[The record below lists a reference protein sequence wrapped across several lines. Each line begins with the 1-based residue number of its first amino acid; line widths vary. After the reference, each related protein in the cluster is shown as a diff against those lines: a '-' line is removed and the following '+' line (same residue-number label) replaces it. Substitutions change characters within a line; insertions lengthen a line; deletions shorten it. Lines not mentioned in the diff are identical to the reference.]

1 MISFRYNT
9 VVRTVSGKH
18 PKQHVTEETV
28 DRVRESFS
36 RSPRK
41 SIMLINTW
49 QELEYRLDI
58 CRATTG
64 AHIEV
69 YGRA

>member
-1 MISFRYNT
+1 
-9 VVRTVSGKH
+9 
-18 PKQHVTEETV
+18 VTEETV

-41 SIMLINTW
+41 SIILLNTW
-49 QELEYRLDI
+49 QELEYRSDI
-58 CRATTG
+58 SPTTTS

-69 YGRA
+69 YGLV

>member
-1 MISFRYNT
+1 M
-9 VVRTVSGKH
+9 
-18 PKQHVTEETV
+18 TEEAV
-28 DRVRESFS
+28 DRMRESFS

-49 QELEYRLDI
+49 QELEYRSYI

>member
-1 MISFRYNT
+1 
-9 VVRTVSGKH
+9 
-18 PKQHVTEETV
+18 VTEETV
-28 DRVRESFS
+28 DHVPESFS

-41 SIMLINTW
+41 SVTLINTW
-49 QELEYRLDI
+49 QELKYRLYI

-64 AHIEV
+64 VHIEV

>member
-1 MISFRYNT
+1 
-9 VVRTVSGKH
+9 
-18 PKQHVTEETV
+18 VTEETA

-58 CRATTG
+58 RRATTG
-64 AHIEV
+64 AHIE
-69 YGRA
+69 

>member
-1 MISFRYNT
+1 MA
-9 VVRTVSGKH
+9 
-18 PKQHVTEETV
+18 ETV
-28 DRVRESFS
+28 DRVCESFS

-49 QELEYRLDI
+49 QELGYRLDI

-69 YGRA
+69 YGHA

>member
-1 MISFRYNT
+1 
-9 VVRTVSGKH
+9 
-18 PKQHVTEETV
+18 VTEETV

-41 SIMLINTW
+41 SVMLINAW
-49 QELEYRLDI
+49 QELKYRLDT

>member
-1 MISFRYNT
+1 M
-9 VVRTVSGKH
+9 
-18 PKQHVTEETV
+18 EETV
-28 DRVRESFS
+28 DHVRESFS

-41 SIMLINTW
+41 SIMVINTW

-58 CRATTG
+58 HRATTG
-64 AHIEV
+64 AHTEV